1 MFIMFIVM
9 NIKMKLGLTK
19 FAIDLNRQGLIQDLN
34 LSHGTNVVSFMRVTN
49 AVGDPRYA
57 GWGGG
62 GLGEGRRAMLRMVS
76 SGQETC
82 ILISF
87 STLFI

>member
-9 NIKMKLGLTK
+9 NIKMKLGITK

-57 GWGGG
+57 SWGSG
-62 GLGEGRRAMLRMVS
+62 RAMLRMVS

-82 ILISF
+82 ILIPF
-87 STLFI
+87 SVLFI

>member
-1 MFIMFIVM
+1 
-9 NIKMKLGLTK
+9 MKLGLTK

-57 GWGGG
+57 GWGRGG
-62 GLGEGRRAMLRMVS
+62 GQCLEWFQVVKKLV
-76 SGQETC
+76 
-82 ILISF
+82 F
-87 STLFI
+87 

>member
-1 MFIMFIVM
+1 
-9 NIKMKLGLTK
+9 MKLGLTK

-62 GLGEGRRAMLRMVS
+62 GWGRGG
-76 SGQETC
+76 GQCLEWFQVVKK
-82 ILISF
+82 LVF
-87 STLFI
+87 